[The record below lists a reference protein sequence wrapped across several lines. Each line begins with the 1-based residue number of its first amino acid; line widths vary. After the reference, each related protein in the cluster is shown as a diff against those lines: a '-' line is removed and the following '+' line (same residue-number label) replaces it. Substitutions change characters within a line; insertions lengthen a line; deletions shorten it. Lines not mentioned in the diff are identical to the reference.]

1 MHKIFISYSRHD
13 KDKVFKIKDE
23 IEGLIGKESCWIDLT
38 GIESDKQ
45 FVDVIIDAIDQ
56 ADIFLFMYSKYS
68 DCSEWTRKEVEYA
81 KSENKKIVFV
91 KIDKVPLSKYY
102 RFQFGG
108 HDIIDIFD
116 GDQKRKLMFNL
127 LNWVKNEEV
136 SLESK
141 NSCDDNYGI
150 DQNNLGRIPW
160 KPIEVR
166 TLGGLAKK
174 LKHIWDR
181 LKNVLFAFFEWL
193 IHIKSWVILT
203 TILNILFSFFLR
215 LGIPKGSDV
224 AEKLLDATI
233 FFIICSAIPFVIV
246 LVKPSV
252 LGFKERVKSAF
263 LLLIPVVV
271 YSFSYFGLKSMEKRK
286 EASTNNNTPKQISIY
301 CMGDYPADSVQYLEA
316 CLRKYFPNVRIMQNN
331 INLPPQYFNKE
342 RNRYLA
348 SGLLDELAKHR
359 NNDAVIGVTDYI
371 IFKPNKK
378 SDTFGIMGMSYT
390 NTFKSI
396 VSTKIPLN
404 GKKQSKNNICKL
416 ALHELGHGFGL
427 KHCPNETCYMVD
439 AEGTMKIVN
448 AIGFCES
455 CKHVLNSKGWI
466 IK

>member
-13 KDKVFKIKDE
+13 KEKVFKIKDE
-23 IEGLIGKESCWIDLT
+23 IEWLIGTETCWIDLT

-45 FVDVIIDAIDQ
+45 FIDVIIDAIEQ
-56 ADIFLFMYSKYS
+56 ADIFLFMYSKFS
-68 DCSEWTRKEVEYA
+68 DGSEWTRKEVEYA

-116 GDQKRKLMFNL
+116 RDQKRKLMFNL
-127 LNWVKNEEV
+127 QNWVKKGDIL
-136 SLESK
+136 LESK
-141 NSCDDNYGI
+141 SLCDDNYEI
-150 DQNNLGRIPW
+150 VQNTSDKTHRT
-160 KPIEVR
+160 PIEVK
-166 TLGGLAKK
+166 TLGDFVKK
-174 LKHIWDR
+174 LKHICNR
-181 LKNVLFAFFEWL
+181 LKIFLLAFFEWF
-193 IHIKSWVILT
+193 IHLRSWVIMT
-203 TILNILFSFFLR
+203 TTLNILFSLLLW
-215 LGIPKGSDV
+215 LGASVVEEDDDMSDV
-224 AEKLLDATI
+224 MI
-233 FFIICSAIPFVIV
+233 FFIVCSVIPLVIV

-263 LLLIPVVV
+263 LLLIPIAV
-271 YSFSYFGLKSMEKRK
+271 YSFSYFTIKSMEKGK
-286 EASTNNNTPKQISIY
+286 ETTMNNKTPKQISIY
-301 CMGDYPADSVQYLEA
+301 CMGGYPADSVQYLEVF
-316 CLRKYFPNVRIMQNN
+316 LRKYFPNVRVMPNN
-331 INLPPQYFNKE
+331 INLPSHYFNKE

-404 GKKQSKNNICKL
+404 GKEQSKDNICKL

-455 CKHVLNSKGWI
+455 CKHVLNNKGWI

>member
-13 KDKVFKIKDE
+13 KEKVFKIKDE
-23 IEGLIGKESCWIDLT
+23 IEGLIGTETCWIDLT

-45 FVDVIIDAIDQ
+45 FIDVIIDAIDQ
-56 ADIFLFMYSKYS
+56 ADIFLFMYSKFS
-68 DCSEWTRKEVEYA
+68 DGSEWTRKEVEYA

-116 GDQKRKLMFNL
+116 SDQKRKLMFNL
-127 LNWVKNEEV
+127 QNWVKKDDIL
-136 SLESK
+136 LESK
-141 NSCDDNYGI
+141 SLCEDNYEI
-150 DQNNLGRIPW
+150 VQNKSDKTHRP
-160 KPIEVR
+160 PIEVKTFR
-166 TLGGLAKK
+166 DFVNK
-174 LKHIWDR
+174 LKHICNR
-181 LKNVLFAFFEWL
+181 LKIFLFAFFEWF
-193 IHIKSWVILT
+193 IHLRSWVIMT
-203 TILNILFSFFLR
+203 TTLNILFSLLLW
-215 LGIPKGSDV
+215 LGASVVEEDDDMSDV
-224 AEKLLDATI
+224 MI
-233 FFIICSAIPFVIV
+233 FFIVCSVIPLVIV

-271 YSFSYFGLKSMEKRK
+271 YSISYFTLKSMEKGK
-286 EASTNNNTPKQISIY
+286 ETTMTNKTPKQISIY
-301 CMGDYPADSVQYLEA
+301 CMGGYPADSVQYLEV
-316 CLRKYFPNVRIMQNN
+316 CLRKYFPNVRVMPNN
-331 INLPPQYFNKE
+331 INLPSQYFNKE

-390 NTFKSI
+390 NTFKSV

-404 GKKQSKNNICKL
+404 GKEQSKDNICKL

-439 AEGTMKIVN
+439 AEGTMKIEN

>member
-13 KDKVFKIKDE
+13 KEKVFKIKDE
-23 IEGLIGKESCWIDLT
+23 IEGLIGTETCWIDLT

-45 FVDVIIDAIDQ
+45 FIDVIIDAIDQ
-56 ADIFLFMYSKYS
+56 ADIFLFMYSKFS
-68 DCSEWTRKEVEYA
+68 DGSEWTRKEVEYA

-116 GDQKRKLMFNL
+116 SDQKRKLMFNL
-127 LNWVKNEEV
+127 QNWVKKDDIL
-136 SLESK
+136 LESK
-141 NSCDDNYGI
+141 SLCEDNYEI
-150 DQNNLGRIPW
+150 VQNKSDKTHRP
-160 KPIEVR
+160 PIEVKTFR
-166 TLGGLAKK
+166 DFVNK
-174 LKHIWDR
+174 LKHICNR
-181 LKNVLFAFFEWL
+181 LKIFLFAFFEWF
-193 IHIKSWVILT
+193 IHLRSWVIMT
-203 TILNILFSFFLR
+203 TTLNILFSLLLW
-215 LGIPKGSDV
+215 LGASVVEEDDDMSDV
-224 AEKLLDATI
+224 MI
-233 FFIICSAIPFVIV
+233 FFIVCSVIPLVMV

-271 YSFSYFGLKSMEKRK
+271 YSISYFTLKSMEKGK
-286 EASTNNNTPKQISIY
+286 ETTMTNKTPKQISIY
-301 CMGDYPADSVQYLEA
+301 CMGGYPADSVQYLEV
-316 CLRKYFPNVRIMQNN
+316 CLRKYFPNVRVMPNN
-331 INLPPQYFNKE
+331 INLPSQYFNKE

-396 VSTKIPLN
+396 VSTKTPLN
-404 GKKQSKNNICKL
+404 GKEQSKDNICKL

-439 AEGTMKIVN
+439 AEGTMKIEN

>member
-13 KDKVFKIKDE
+13 KEKVFKIKDE
-23 IEGLIGKESCWIDLT
+23 IEGLIGTETCWIDLT

-45 FVDVIIDAIDQ
+45 FIDVIIDAIDQ
-56 ADIFLFMYSKYS
+56 ADIFLFMYSKFS
-68 DCSEWTRKEVEYA
+68 DGSEWTRKEVEYA

-116 GDQKRKLMFNL
+116 RDQKRKLMFNL
-127 LNWVKNEEV
+127 QNWVKKGDIL
-136 SLESK
+136 LESK
-141 NSCDDNYGI
+141 SLCDDNYEI
-150 DQNNLGRIPW
+150 VQNTSDKTHRT
-160 KPIEVR
+160 PIEVK
-166 TLGGLAKK
+166 TLGDFVKK
-174 LKHIWDR
+174 LKHICNR
-181 LKNVLFAFFEWL
+181 LKIFLFAFFEWF
-193 IHIKSWVILT
+193 IHLRSWVIMT
-203 TILNILFSFFLR
+203 TTLNILFSLLLW
-215 LGIPKGSDV
+215 LGASVVEEDDDMSDV
-224 AEKLLDATI
+224 MI
-233 FFIICSAIPFVIV
+233 FFIVCSVIPLVIV

-263 LLLIPVVV
+263 LLLIPVAV
-271 YSFSYFGLKSMEKRK
+271 YSFSYFTIKSMEKGK
-286 EASTNNNTPKQISIY
+286 ETTTNNKTPKQISIY
-301 CMGDYPADSVQYLEA
+301 CMGGYPADSVQYLEV
-316 CLRKYFPNVRIMQNN
+316 CLRKYFPNVRVMPNN
-331 INLPPQYFNKE
+331 INLPSQYFNKE

-404 GKKQSKNNICKL
+404 GKEQSKDNICKL

>member
-13 KDKVFKIKDE
+13 KEKVFKIKDE
-23 IEGLIGKESCWIDLT
+23 IEGLIGTETCWIDLT

-45 FVDVIIDAIDQ
+45 FIDVIIDAIDQ
-56 ADIFLFMYSKYS
+56 ADIFLFMYSKFS
-68 DCSEWTRKEVEYA
+68 DGSEWTRKEVEYA

-108 HDIIDIFD
+108 HDIIDILD
-116 GDQKRKLMFNL
+116 RDQKRKLMFNL
-127 LNWVKNEEV
+127 QNWVKKDDIL
-136 SLESK
+136 LESK
-141 NSCDDNYGI
+141 SLCDDNYEI
-150 DQNNLGRIPW
+150 VQNTSDKTHRT
-160 KPIEVR
+160 PIEVK
-166 TLGGLAKK
+166 TLGDFVKK
-174 LKHIWDR
+174 LKHICNR
-181 LKNVLFAFFEWL
+181 LKIFLFAFFEWF
-193 IHIKSWVILT
+193 IHLRSWVIMT
-203 TILNILFSFFLR
+203 TTLNILFSLLLW
-215 LGIPKGSDV
+215 LGASVVEEDDDMSDV
-224 AEKLLDATI
+224 MI
-233 FFIICSAIPFVIV
+233 FFIVCSVIPLVIV

-263 LLLIPVVV
+263 LLLIPIAV
-271 YSFSYFGLKSMEKRK
+271 YSFSYFTIKSMEKGK
-286 EASTNNNTPKQISIY
+286 ETTTNNKTPKQISIY
-301 CMGDYPADSVQYLEA
+301 CMGGYPADSVQYLEV
-316 CLRKYFPNVRIMQNN
+316 CLRKYFPNVRVMPNN
-331 INLPPQYFNKE
+331 INLPSQYFNKE

-404 GKKQSKNNICKL
+404 GNEQSKDNICKL

>member
-13 KDKVFKIKDE
+13 KEKVFKIKDE
-23 IEGLIGKESCWIDLT
+23 IEGLIGTETCWIDLT

-45 FVDVIIDAIDQ
+45 FIDVIIDAIDQ
-56 ADIFLFMYSKYS
+56 ADIFLFMYSKFS
-68 DCSEWTRKEVEYA
+68 DGSEWTRKEVEYA

-108 HDIIDIFD
+108 HDIIDILD
-116 GDQKRKLMFNL
+116 RDQKRKLMFNL
-127 LNWVKNEEV
+127 QNWVKKGDIL
-136 SLESK
+136 LESK
-141 NSCDDNYGI
+141 SLCDDNYEI
-150 DQNNLGRIPW
+150 VQNKSNKKHRP
-160 KPIEVR
+160 PIEVK
-166 TLGGLAKK
+166 TLGDFVNK
-174 LKHIWDR
+174 LKHICNR
-181 LKNVLFAFFEWL
+181 LKIFLFAFFEWF
-193 IHIKSWVILT
+193 IHLRSWVIMT
-203 TILNILFSFFLR
+203 TTLNILFSLLLW
-215 LGIPKGSDV
+215 LGASVVEEDDDMSDV
-224 AEKLLDATI
+224 MI
-233 FFIICSAIPFVIV
+233 FFIVCSVIPLVIV

-263 LLLIPVVV
+263 LLLIPVAV
-271 YSFSYFGLKSMEKRK
+271 YSFSYFTLKSIEKGK
-286 EASTNNNTPKQISIY
+286 ETTMTNKTPKQISIY
-301 CMGDYPADSVQYLEA
+301 CMGGYPADSVQYLEVF
-316 CLRKYFPNVRIMQNN
+316 LRKYFPNVRVMPNN
-331 INLPPQYFNKE
+331 INIPSQYFNKE

-404 GKKQSKNNICKL
+404 GKEQSKDNICKL

-439 AEGTMKIVN
+439 AEGTMKIEN

>member
-13 KDKVFKIKDE
+13 KEKVFKKKDE
-23 IEGLIGKESCWIDLT
+23 IEGLIGTETCWIDLT

-45 FVDVIIDAIDQ
+45 FIDVIIDAIDQ
-56 ADIFLFMYSKYS
+56 ADIFLFMYSKFS
-68 DCSEWTRKEVEYA
+68 DGSEWTRKEVEYA

-116 GDQKRKLMFNL
+116 RDQKRKLMFNL
-127 LNWVKNEEV
+127 QNWVKKGDIL
-136 SLESK
+136 LESK
-141 NSCDDNYGI
+141 SLCDDNYEI
-150 DQNNLGRIPW
+150 VQNTSDKTHRT
-160 KPIEVR
+160 PIEVK
-166 TLGGLAKK
+166 TLGDFVKK
-174 LKHIWDR
+174 LKHICNR
-181 LKNVLFAFFEWL
+181 LKIFLFAFFEWF
-193 IHIKSWVILT
+193 IHLRSWVIMT
-203 TILNILFSFFLR
+203 TTLNILFSLLLW
-215 LGIPKGSDV
+215 LGASVVEEDDDMSDV
-224 AEKLLDATI
+224 MI
-233 FFIICSAIPFVIV
+233 FFIVCSVIPLVIV

-263 LLLIPVVV
+263 LLLIPIAV
-271 YSFSYFGLKSMEKRK
+271 YSFSYFTIKSMEKGK
-286 EASTNNNTPKQISIY
+286 ETTMKNKTPKQISIY
-301 CMGDYPADSVQYLEA
+301 CMGDYPADSVQYLEVF
-316 CLRKYFPNVRIMQNN
+316 LRKYFPNVRVMPNN
-331 INLPPQYFNKE
+331 INLPSQYFNKE

-396 VSTKIPLN
+396 VSTKTPLN
-404 GKKQSKNNICKL
+404 GKEQSKDNICKL

-439 AEGTMKIVN
+439 AEGTMKIEN

>member
-13 KDKVFKIKDE
+13 KEKVFKIKDE
-23 IEGLIGKESCWIDLT
+23 IEGLIGTETCWIDLT

-45 FVDVIIDAIDQ
+45 FIDVIIDAIDQ
-56 ADIFLFMYSKYS
+56 ADIFLFMYSKFS
-68 DCSEWTRKEVEYA
+68 DGSEWTRKEVEYA

-108 HDIIDIFD
+108 HDIIDILD
-116 GDQKRKLMFNL
+116 RDQKRKLMFNL
-127 LNWVKNEEV
+127 QNWVKKDDIL
-136 SLESK
+136 LESK
-141 NSCDDNYGI
+141 SLCDDNYEI
-150 DQNNLGRIPW
+150 AQNKSDKTHRIS
-160 KPIEVR
+160 IEVK
-166 TLGGLAKK
+166 TLGDFVNK
-174 LKHIWDR
+174 LKHICNR
-181 LKNVLFAFFEWL
+181 LKIFLFAFFEWF
-193 IHIKSWVILT
+193 IHLRSWVIMT
-203 TILNILFSFFLR
+203 TTLNILFSLLLW
-215 LGIPKGSDV
+215 LGASVVEEDDDMSDV
-224 AEKLLDATI
+224 MI
-233 FFIICSAIPFVIV
+233 FFIVCSVIPLVIV

-271 YSFSYFGLKSMEKRK
+271 YSISYFTIKSMEKGK
-286 EASTNNNTPKQISIY
+286 ETTTNNKIPKQISIY
-301 CMGDYPADSVQYLEA
+301 CMGGYPADSVQYLEV
-316 CLRKYFPNVRIMQNN
+316 CLRKYFPNVRVMPNN
-331 INLPPQYFNKE
+331 INLPSQYFNKE

-396 VSTKIPLN
+396 VSTKTPLN
-404 GKKQSKNNICKL
+404 GKEQSKDNICKL

-439 AEGTMKIVN
+439 AEGTMKIEN

>member
-13 KDKVFKIKDE
+13 KEKVFKIKDE
-23 IEGLIGKESCWIDLT
+23 IEGLIGTETCWIDLT

-45 FVDVIIDAIDQ
+45 FIDVIIDAIDQ
-56 ADIFLFMYSKYS
+56 ADIFLFMYSKFS
-68 DCSEWTRKEVEYA
+68 DGSEWTRKEVEYA

-116 GDQKRKLMFNL
+116 SDQKRKLMFNL
-127 LNWVKNEEV
+127 QNWVKKDDIL
-136 SLESK
+136 LESK
-141 NSCDDNYGI
+141 SLCEDNYEI
-150 DQNNLGRIPW
+150 VQNKSDKTHRP
-160 KPIEVR
+160 PIEVK
-166 TLGGLAKK
+166 TLGDFVNK
-174 LKHIWDR
+174 LKHICNR
-181 LKNVLFAFFEWL
+181 LKIFLFAFFEWF
-193 IHIKSWVILT
+193 IHLRSWVIMT
-203 TILNILFSFFLR
+203 TTLNILFSLLLW
-215 LGIPKGSDV
+215 LGASVVEEDDDMSDV
-224 AEKLLDATI
+224 MI
-233 FFIICSAIPFVIV
+233 FFIVCSVIPLVIV

-271 YSFSYFGLKSMEKRK
+271 YSISYFTIKSMEKGK
-286 EASTNNNTPKQISIY
+286 ETTTNNKTPKQISIY
-301 CMGDYPADSVQYLEA
+301 CMGGYPADSVQYLEV
-316 CLRKYFPNVRIMQNN
+316 CLRKYFPNVRVMPNN
-331 INLPPQYFNKE
+331 INLPSQYFNKE

-390 NTFKSI
+390 NTFKSV

-404 GKKQSKNNICKL
+404 GKEQSKDNICKL

-439 AEGTMKIVN
+439 AEGTMKIEN

>member
-13 KDKVFKIKDE
+13 KEKVFKIKDE
-23 IEGLIGKESCWIDLT
+23 IEGLIGTETCWIDLT

-45 FVDVIIDAIDQ
+45 FIDVIIDAIDQ
-56 ADIFLFMYSKYS
+56 ADIFLFMYSKFS
-68 DCSEWTRKEVEYA
+68 DGSEWTRKEVEYA

-116 GDQKRKLMFNL
+116 SDQKRKLMFNL
-127 LNWVKNEEV
+127 QNWVKKDDIL
-136 SLESK
+136 LESK
-141 NSCDDNYGI
+141 SLCDDNYEI
-150 DQNNLGRIPW
+150 VQNKSDKTHRIS
-160 KPIEVR
+160 IEVK
-166 TLGGLAKK
+166 TLRDFVKK
-174 LKHIWDR
+174 LKHICNR
-181 LKNVLFAFFEWL
+181 LKIFLFAFFEWF
-193 IHIKSWVILT
+193 IHLRSWVIMT
-203 TILNILFSFFLR
+203 TTLNILFSLLLW
-215 LGIPKGSDV
+215 LGASVVEEDDDMSDV
-224 AEKLLDATI
+224 MI
-233 FFIICSAIPFVIV
+233 FFIVCSVIPLVIV

-263 LLLIPVVV
+263 LLLIPVAV
-271 YSFSYFGLKSMEKRK
+271 YSFSYFTLKSMEKGK
-286 EASTNNNTPKQISIY
+286 ETTMTNKTPKQISIY
-301 CMGDYPADSVQYLEA
+301 CMGGYPADSVQYLEV
-316 CLRKYFPNVRIMQNN
+316 CLRKYFPNVRVMPNN
-331 INLPPQYFNKE
+331 INLPSQYFNKE
-342 RNRYLA
+342 RNRCLA

-404 GKKQSKNNICKL
+404 GKEQSKDNICKL

-439 AEGTMKIVN
+439 AEGTMKIEN

>member
-13 KDKVFKIKDE
+13 KEKVFKIKDE
-23 IEGLIGKESCWIDLT
+23 IEGLIGTETCWIDLT

-45 FVDVIIDAIDQ
+45 FIDVIIDAIDQ
-56 ADIFLFMYSKYS
+56 ADIFLFMYSKFS
-68 DCSEWTRKEVEYA
+68 DGSEWTRKEVEYA

-116 GDQKRKLMFNL
+116 RDQKRKLMFNL
-127 LNWVKNEEV
+127 QNWVKKGDIL
-136 SLESK
+136 LESK
-141 NSCDDNYGI
+141 SLCDDNYEI
-150 DQNNLGRIPW
+150 VQNKSDKTHWN
-160 KPIEVR
+160 PIKVK
-166 TLGGLAKK
+166 TLGDFVKK
-174 LKHIWDR
+174 LKHIRNR
-181 LKNVLFAFFEWL
+181 LKIFLFAFFEWF
-193 IHIKSWVILT
+193 IHLRSWVIMT
-203 TILNILFSFFLR
+203 TTLNILFSLLLW
-215 LGIPKGSDV
+215 LGASVVEEDDGMSDV
-224 AEKLLDATI
+224 MI
-233 FFIICSAIPFVIV
+233 FFIVCSVIPLVIV

-263 LLLIPVVV
+263 LLLIPVAV
-271 YSFSYFGLKSMEKRK
+271 YSFSYFTIKSMEKGK
-286 EASTNNNTPKQISIY
+286 ETKMNNKTPKQISIY
-301 CMGDYPADSVQYLEA
+301 CMGGYPADSVQYLEVF
-316 CLRKYFPNVRIMQNN
+316 LRKYFPNVRVMPNN
-331 INLPPQYFNKE
+331 INLPSHYFNKE

-371 IFKPNKK
+371 IFKPDKK

-404 GKKQSKNNICKL
+404 GKEQSKDNICKL

-455 CKHVLNSKGWI
+455 CKHVLNNKGWI

>member
-13 KDKVFKIKDE
+13 KEKVFKIKDE
-23 IEGLIGKESCWIDLT
+23 IEGLIGTETCWIDLT

-45 FVDVIIDAIDQ
+45 FIDVIIDAIDQ
-56 ADIFLFMYSKYS
+56 ADIFLFMYSKFS
-68 DCSEWTRKEVEYA
+68 DGSEWTRKEVEYA

-116 GDQKRKLMFNL
+116 SDQKRKLMFNL
-127 LNWVKNEEV
+127 QNWVKKDDIL
-136 SLESK
+136 LESK
-141 NSCDDNYGI
+141 SLCEDNYEI
-150 DQNNLGRIPW
+150 VQNKSDKTYRP
-160 KPIEVR
+160 PIEVKTFR
-166 TLGGLAKK
+166 DFVNK
-174 LKHIWDR
+174 LKHICNR
-181 LKNVLFAFFEWL
+181 LKIFLFAFFEWF
-193 IHIKSWVILT
+193 IHLRSWVIMT
-203 TILNILFSFFLR
+203 TTLNILFSLLLW
-215 LGIPKGSDV
+215 LGASVVEEDDDMSDV
-224 AEKLLDATI
+224 MI
-233 FFIICSAIPFVIV
+233 FFIVCSVIPLVIV

-271 YSFSYFGLKSMEKRK
+271 YSISYFTLKSMEKGK
-286 EASTNNNTPKQISIY
+286 ETTMTNKTPKQISIY
-301 CMGDYPADSVQYLEA
+301 CMGGYPADSVQYLEV
-316 CLRKYFPNVRIMQNN
+316 CLRKYFPNVRVMPNN
-331 INLPPQYFNKE
+331 INLPSQYFNKE

-396 VSTKIPLN
+396 VSTKTPLN
-404 GKKQSKNNICKL
+404 GKEQSKDNICKL

-439 AEGTMKIVN
+439 AEGTMKIEN

>member
-13 KDKVFKIKDE
+13 KEKVFKIKDE
-23 IEGLIGKESCWIDLT
+23 IEGLIGTETCWIDLT

-45 FVDVIIDAIDQ
+45 FIDVIIDAIDQ
-56 ADIFLFMYSKYS
+56 ADIFLFMYSKFS
-68 DCSEWTRKEVEYA
+68 DGSEWTRKEVEYA

-116 GDQKRKLMFNL
+116 RDQKRKLMFNL
-127 LNWVKNEEV
+127 QNWVKKGDIL
-136 SLESK
+136 LESK
-141 NSCDDNYGI
+141 SLCDDNYEI
-150 DQNNLGRIPW
+150 VQNTSDKTHRT
-160 KPIEVR
+160 PIEVK
-166 TLGGLAKK
+166 TLGDFVKK
-174 LKHIWDR
+174 LKHICNR
-181 LKNVLFAFFEWL
+181 LKIFLFAFFEWF
-193 IHIKSWVILT
+193 IHLRSWVIMT
-203 TILNILFSFFLR
+203 TTLNILFSLLLW
-215 LGIPKGSDV
+215 LGASVVEEDDDMSDV
-224 AEKLLDATI
+224 MI
-233 FFIICSAIPFVIV
+233 FFIVCSVIPLVIV

-263 LLLIPVVV
+263 LLLIPIAV
-271 YSFSYFGLKSMEKRK
+271 YSFSYFIIKSMEKGK
-286 EASTNNNTPKQISIY
+286 ETTMNNKTPKQISIY
-301 CMGDYPADSVQYLEA
+301 CMGGYPADSVQYLEVF
-316 CLRKYFPNVRIMQNN
+316 LRKYFPNVRVMPNN
-331 INLPPQYFNKE
+331 INLPSHYFNKE

-404 GKKQSKNNICKL
+404 GKEQSKDNICKL

-439 AEGTMKIVN
+439 AEGTMKIEN

>member
-13 KDKVFKIKDE
+13 KEKVFKIKDE
-23 IEGLIGKESCWIDLT
+23 IEGLIGTETCWIDLT

-45 FVDVIIDAIDQ
+45 FIDVIIDAIDQ
-56 ADIFLFMYSKYS
+56 ADIFLFMYSKFS
-68 DCSEWTRKEVEYA
+68 DGSEWTRKEVEYA

-116 GDQKRKLMFNL
+116 RDQKRKLMFNL
-127 LNWVKNEEV
+127 QNWVKKGDIL
-136 SLESK
+136 LESK
-141 NSCDDNYGI
+141 SLCDDNYEI
-150 DQNNLGRIPW
+150 VQNKSDKTHW
-160 KPIEVR
+160 TPIEVK
-166 TLGGLAKK
+166 TLGDFVKK
-174 LKHIWDR
+174 LKHICNR
-181 LKNVLFAFFEWL
+181 LKIFLFEFFEWF
-193 IHIKSWVILT
+193 IHLRSWVIMT
-203 TILNILFSFFLR
+203 TTLNILFSLLLW
-215 LGIPKGSDV
+215 LGASVVEEDDDMSDV
-224 AEKLLDATI
+224 MI
-233 FFIICSAIPFVIV
+233 FFIVCSVIPLVIV

-263 LLLIPVVV
+263 LLLIPIAV
-271 YSFSYFGLKSMEKRK
+271 YSFSYFTIKSMEKGK
-286 EASTNNNTPKQISIY
+286 ETTMKNKTPKQISIY
-301 CMGDYPADSVQYLEA
+301 CMGDYPADSVQYLEVF
-316 CLRKYFPNVRIMQNN
+316 LRKYFPNVRVMPNN
-331 INLPPQYFNKE
+331 INLPSQYFNKE

-404 GKKQSKNNICKL
+404 GKEQSKDNICKL

-455 CKHVLNSKGWI
+455 CKHVLNNKGWI

>member
-13 KDKVFKIKDE
+13 KEKVFKIKDE
-23 IEGLIGKESCWIDLT
+23 IEGLIGTETCWIDLT

-45 FVDVIIDAIDQ
+45 FIDVIIDAIDQ
-56 ADIFLFMYSKYS
+56 ADIFLFMYSKFS
-68 DCSEWTRKEVEYA
+68 DGSEWTRKEVEYA

-116 GDQKRKLMFNL
+116 RDQKRKLMFNL
-127 LNWVKNEEV
+127 QNWVKKGDIL
-136 SLESK
+136 LESK
-141 NSCDDNYGI
+141 SLCDDNYEI
-150 DQNNLGRIPW
+150 VQNTSDKTHRT
-160 KPIEVR
+160 PIEVK
-166 TLGGLAKK
+166 TLGDFVKK
-174 LKHIWDR
+174 LKHICNR
-181 LKNVLFAFFEWL
+181 LKIFLFAFFEWF
-193 IHIKSWVILT
+193 IHLRSWVIMT
-203 TILNILFSFFLR
+203 TTLNILFSLLLW
-215 LGIPKGSDV
+215 LGASVVEEDDDMSDV
-224 AEKLLDATI
+224 MI
-233 FFIICSAIPFVIV
+233 FFIVCSVIPLVIV

-263 LLLIPVVV
+263 LLLIPVAV
-271 YSFSYFGLKSMEKRK
+271 YSFSYFTIKSMEKGK
-286 EASTNNNTPKQISIY
+286 ETTTNNKTPKQISIY
-301 CMGDYPADSVQYLEA
+301 CMGDYPADSVQYLEVF
-316 CLRKYFPNVRIMQNN
+316 LRKYFPNVRVMPNN
-331 INLPPQYFNKE
+331 INLPSQYFNKE

-404 GKKQSKNNICKL
+404 GKEQSKDNICKL

>member
-13 KDKVFKIKDE
+13 KEKVFKIKDE
-23 IEGLIGKESCWIDLT
+23 IEGLIGTETCWIDLT

-45 FVDVIIDAIDQ
+45 FIDVIIDAIDQ
-56 ADIFLFMYSKYS
+56 ADIFLFMYSKFS
-68 DCSEWTRKEVEYA
+68 DGSEWTRKEVEYA

-116 GDQKRKLMFNL
+116 SDQKRKLMFNL
-127 LNWVKNEEV
+127 QNWVKKDDIL
-136 SLESK
+136 LESK
-141 NSCDDNYGI
+141 SLCEDNYEI
-150 DQNNLGRIPW
+150 VQNKSDKTHRP
-160 KPIEVR
+160 PIEVK
-166 TLGGLAKK
+166 TLGDFVNK
-174 LKHIWDR
+174 LKHICNR
-181 LKNVLFAFFEWL
+181 LKIFLFAFFEWF
-193 IHIKSWVILT
+193 IHLRSWVIMT
-203 TILNILFSFFLR
+203 TTLNILFSLLLW
-215 LGIPKGSDV
+215 LGASVVEEDDDMSDV
-224 AEKLLDATI
+224 MI
-233 FFIICSAIPFVIV
+233 FFIVCSGIPLVIV

-271 YSFSYFGLKSMEKRK
+271 YSISYFTIKSMEKGK
-286 EASTNNNTPKQISIY
+286 ETTTNNKTPKQISIY
-301 CMGDYPADSVQYLEA
+301 CMGGYPADSVQYLEV
-316 CLRKYFPNVRIMQNN
+316 CLRKYFPNVRVMPNN
-331 INLPPQYFNKE
+331 INLPSQYFNKE

-404 GKKQSKNNICKL
+404 GKEQSKDNICKL

-439 AEGTMKIVN
+439 AEGTMKIEN

>member
-13 KDKVFKIKDE
+13 KEKVFKIKDE
-23 IEGLIGKESCWIDLT
+23 IEGLIGTETCWIDLT

-45 FVDVIIDAIDQ
+45 FIDVIIDAIEQ
-56 ADIFLFMYSKYS
+56 ADIFLFMYSKFS
-68 DCSEWTRKEVEYA
+68 DGSEWTRKEVEYA

-116 GDQKRKLMFNL
+116 RDQKRKLMFNL
-127 LNWVKNEEV
+127 QNWVKKGDIL
-136 SLESK
+136 LESK
-141 NSCDDNYGI
+141 SLCDDNYEI
-150 DQNNLGRIPW
+150 VQNTSDKTHRT
-160 KPIEVR
+160 PIEVK
-166 TLGGLAKK
+166 TLGDFVKK
-174 LKHIWDR
+174 LKHICNR
-181 LKNVLFAFFEWL
+181 LKIFLFAFFEWF
-193 IHIKSWVILT
+193 IHLRSWVIMT
-203 TILNILFSFFLR
+203 TTLNILFSLLLW
-215 LGIPKGSDV
+215 LGASVVEEDDDMSDV
-224 AEKLLDATI
+224 MI
-233 FFIICSAIPFVIV
+233 FFIVCSVIPLVIV

-263 LLLIPVVV
+263 LLLIPIAV
-271 YSFSYFGLKSMEKRK
+271 YSFSYFTIKSMEKGK
-286 EASTNNNTPKQISIY
+286 ETTMNNKTPKQISIY
-301 CMGDYPADSVQYLEA
+301 CMGGYPADSVQYLEVF
-316 CLRKYFPNVRIMQNN
+316 LRKYFPNVRVMPNN
-331 INLPPQYFNKE
+331 INLPSHYFNKE

-378 SDTFGIMGMSYT
+378 SDTFGIMGKSYT

-404 GKKQSKNNICKL
+404 GKEQSKDNICKL

-455 CKHVLNSKGWI
+455 CKHVLNNKGWI

>member
-13 KDKVFKIKDE
+13 KEKVFKIKDE
-23 IEGLIGKESCWIDLT
+23 IEGLIGTETCWIDLT

-45 FVDVIIDAIDQ
+45 FIDVIIDAIDQ
-56 ADIFLFMYSKYS
+56 ADIFLFMYSKFS
-68 DCSEWTRKEVEYA
+68 DGSEWTRKEVEYA

-108 HDIIDIFD
+108 HDIIDILD
-116 GDQKRKLMFNL
+116 RDQKRKLMFNL
-127 LNWVKNEEV
+127 QNWVKKGDIL
-136 SLESK
+136 LESK
-141 NSCDDNYGI
+141 SLCEDNYEI
-150 DQNNLGRIPW
+150 VQNKSDKAHRIS
-160 KPIEVR
+160 IEVK
-166 TLGGLAKK
+166 TLRDFVKK
-174 LKHIWDR
+174 LKHICNR
-181 LKNVLFAFFEWL
+181 LKIFLFAFFEWF
-193 IHIKSWVILT
+193 IHLRSWVIMT
-203 TILNILFSFFLR
+203 TTLNILFSLLLW
-215 LGIPKGSDV
+215 LGASVVEEDDDMSDV
-224 AEKLLDATI
+224 MI
-233 FFIICSAIPFVIV
+233 FFIVCSVIPLVIV

-263 LLLIPVVV
+263 LLLIPVAV
-271 YSFSYFGLKSMEKRK
+271 YSFSYFTLKSIEKGK
-286 EASTNNNTPKQISIY
+286 ETAMTNKTPKQISIY
-301 CMGDYPADSVQYLEA
+301 CMGGYPADSVQYLEVF
-316 CLRKYFPNVRIMQNN
+316 LRKYFPNVRVMPNN
-331 INLPPQYFNKE
+331 INIPSQYFNKE

-404 GKKQSKNNICKL
+404 GKEQSKDNICKL

>member
-13 KDKVFKIKDE
+13 KEKVFKIKDE
-23 IEGLIGKESCWIDLT
+23 IEGLIGTETCWIDLT

-45 FVDVIIDAIDQ
+45 FIDVIIDAIDQ
-56 ADIFLFMYSKYS
+56 ADIFLFMYSKFS
-68 DCSEWTRKEVEYA
+68 DGSEWTRKEVEYA

-116 GDQKRKLMFNL
+116 RDQKRKLMFNL
-127 LNWVKNEEV
+127 QNWVKKGDIL
-136 SLESK
+136 LESK
-141 NSCDDNYGI
+141 SLCDDNYEI
-150 DQNNLGRIPW
+150 VQNTSDKTYRT
-160 KPIEVR
+160 PIEVK
-166 TLGGLAKK
+166 TLGDFVKK
-174 LKHIWDR
+174 LKHICNR
-181 LKNVLFAFFEWL
+181 LKIFLFAFFEWF
-193 IHIKSWVILT
+193 IHLRSWVIMT
-203 TILNILFSFFLR
+203 TTLNILFSLLLW
-215 LGIPKGSDV
+215 LGASVVEEDDDMSDV
-224 AEKLLDATI
+224 MI
-233 FFIICSAIPFVIV
+233 FFIVCSVIPLVIV

-263 LLLIPVVV
+263 LLLIPIAV
-271 YSFSYFGLKSMEKRK
+271 YSFSYFTIKSMEKGK
-286 EASTNNNTPKQISIY
+286 ETTMKNKTPKQISIY
-301 CMGDYPADSVQYLEA
+301 CMGDYPADSVQYLEVF
-316 CLRKYFPNVRIMQNN
+316 LRKYFPNVRVMPNN
-331 INLPPQYFNKE
+331 INLPSQYFNKE

-378 SDTFGIMGMSYT
+378 SNTFGIMGMSYT

-404 GKKQSKNNICKL
+404 GKEQSKDNICKL

>member
-13 KDKVFKIKDE
+13 KEKVFKIKDE
-23 IEGLIGKESCWIDLT
+23 IEGLIGTETCWIDLT

-45 FVDVIIDAIDQ
+45 FIDVIIDAIDQ
-56 ADIFLFMYSKYS
+56 ADIFLFMYSKFS
-68 DCSEWTRKEVEYA
+68 DGSEWTRKEVEYA

-116 GDQKRKLMFNL
+116 RDQKRKLMFNL
-127 LNWVKNEEV
+127 QNWVKKGDIL
-136 SLESK
+136 LESK
-141 NSCDDNYGI
+141 SLCDDNYEI
-150 DQNNLGRIPW
+150 VQNTSDKTHRT
-160 KPIEVR
+160 PIEVK
-166 TLGGLAKK
+166 TLGDFVKK
-174 LKHIWDR
+174 LKHICNR
-181 LKNVLFAFFEWL
+181 LKIFLFAFFEWF
-193 IHIKSWVILT
+193 IHLRSWVIMT
-203 TILNILFSFFLR
+203 TTLNILFSLLLW
-215 LGIPKGSDV
+215 LGASVVEEDDDMSDV
-224 AEKLLDATI
+224 MI
-233 FFIICSAIPFVIV
+233 FFIVCSVIPLVIV

-263 LLLIPVVV
+263 LLLIPIAV
-271 YSFSYFGLKSMEKRK
+271 YSFSYFTIKSMEKGK
-286 EASTNNNTPKQISIY
+286 ETTMNNKTPKQISIY
-301 CMGDYPADSVQYLEA
+301 CMGGYPADSVQYLEVF
-316 CLRKYFPNVRIMQNN
+316 LRKYFPNVRVMPNN
-331 INLPPQYFNKE
+331 INLPSHYFNKE

-378 SDTFGIMGMSYT
+378 SNTFGIMGMSYT

-404 GKKQSKNNICKL
+404 GKEQSKDNICKL

-455 CKHVLNSKGWI
+455 CKHVLNGKGWI

>member
-13 KDKVFKIKDE
+13 KEKVFKIKDE
-23 IEGLIGKESCWIDLT
+23 IEGLIGTETCWIDLT

-45 FVDVIIDAIDQ
+45 FIDVIIDAIDQ
-56 ADIFLFMYSKYS
+56 ADIFLFMYSKFS
-68 DCSEWTRKEVEYA
+68 DGSEWTRKEVEYA

-116 GDQKRKLMFNL
+116 SDQKRKLMFNL
-127 LNWVKNEEV
+127 QNWVKKDDIL
-136 SLESK
+136 LESK
-141 NSCDDNYGI
+141 SLCDDNYEI
-150 DQNNLGRIPW
+150 VQNKSNKKHRP
-160 KPIEVR
+160 PIEVK
-166 TLGGLAKK
+166 TLGDFENK
-174 LKHIWDR
+174 LKHICNR
-181 LKNVLFAFFEWL
+181 LKIFLFAFFEWF
-193 IHIKSWVILT
+193 IHLRSWVIMT
-203 TILNILFSFFLR
+203 TTLNILFSLLLW
-215 LGIPKGSDV
+215 LGASVVEEDDGMSDV
-224 AEKLLDATI
+224 MI
-233 FFIICSAIPFVIV
+233 FFIVCSVIPLVIV

-271 YSFSYFGLKSMEKRK
+271 YSISYFTIKSMEKGK
-286 EASTNNNTPKQISIY
+286 ETTTSNKTPKQISIY
-301 CMGDYPADSVQYLEA
+301 CMGGYPADSVQYLEV
-316 CLRKYFPNVRIMQNN
+316 CLRKYFPNVRVMPNN
-331 INLPPQYFNKE
+331 INLPSQYFNKE

-404 GKKQSKNNICKL
+404 GKEQSKDNICKL

>member
-13 KDKVFKIKDE
+13 KEKVFKIKDE
-23 IEGLIGKESCWIDLT
+23 IEGLIGTETCWIDLT

-45 FVDVIIDAIDQ
+45 FIDVIIDAIDQ
-56 ADIFLFMYSKYS
+56 ADIFLFMYSKFS
-68 DCSEWTRKEVEYA
+68 DGSEWTRKEVEYA

-116 GDQKRKLMFNL
+116 SDQKRKLMFNL
-127 LNWVKNEEV
+127 QNWVKKDDIL
-136 SLESK
+136 LESK
-141 NSCDDNYGI
+141 SLCEDNYEI
-150 DQNNLGRIPW
+150 VQNKSDKTHRP
-160 KPIEVR
+160 PIEVKTFR
-166 TLGGLAKK
+166 DFVDK
-174 LKHIWDR
+174 LKHICNR
-181 LKNVLFAFFEWL
+181 LKIFLFAFFEWF
-193 IHIKSWVILT
+193 IHLRSWVIMT
-203 TILNILFSFFLR
+203 TTLNILFSLLLW
-215 LGIPKGSDV
+215 LGASVVEEDDDMSDV
-224 AEKLLDATI
+224 MI
-233 FFIICSAIPFVIV
+233 FFIVCSVIPLVIV

-271 YSFSYFGLKSMEKRK
+271 YSISYFTLKSMEKGK
-286 EASTNNNTPKQISIY
+286 ETTMTNKTPKQISIY
-301 CMGDYPADSVQYLEA
+301 CMGGYPADSVQYLEV
-316 CLRKYFPNVRIMQNN
+316 CLRKYFPNVRVMPNN
-331 INLPPQYFNKE
+331 INLPSQYFNKE

-404 GKKQSKNNICKL
+404 GKEQSKDNICKL

-439 AEGTMKIVN
+439 AEGTMKIEN

>member
-13 KDKVFKIKDE
+13 KEKVFKIKDE
-23 IEGLIGKESCWIDLT
+23 IEGLIGTETCWIDLT

-45 FVDVIIDAIDQ
+45 FIDVIIDAIDQ
-56 ADIFLFMYSKYS
+56 ADIFLFMYSKFS
-68 DCSEWTRKEVEYA
+68 DGSEWTRKEVEYA

-116 GDQKRKLMFNL
+116 RDQKRKLMFNL
-127 LNWVKNEEV
+127 QNWVKKGDIL
-136 SLESK
+136 LESK
-141 NSCDDNYGI
+141 SLCDDNYEI
-150 DQNNLGRIPW
+150 VQNTSDKTHRT
-160 KPIEVR
+160 PIEVK
-166 TLGGLAKK
+166 TLGDFVKK
-174 LKHIWDR
+174 LKHICNR
-181 LKNVLFAFFEWL
+181 LKIFLFAFFEWF
-193 IHIKSWVILT
+193 IHLRSWVIMT
-203 TILNILFSFFLR
+203 TTLNILFSLLLW
-215 LGIPKGSDV
+215 LGASVVEEDDDMSDV
-224 AEKLLDATI
+224 MI
-233 FFIICSAIPFVIV
+233 FFIVCSVIPLVIV

-263 LLLIPVVV
+263 LLLIPIAV
-271 YSFSYFGLKSMEKRK
+271 YSFSYFTIKSMEKGK
-286 EASTNNNTPKQISIY
+286 ETTMNNKTPKQISIY
-301 CMGDYPADSVQYLEA
+301 CMGGYPADSVQYLEVF
-316 CLRKYFPNVRIMQNN
+316 LRKYFPNVRVMPNN
-331 INLPPQYFNKE
+331 INLPSQYFNKE

-404 GKKQSKNNICKL
+404 GKEQSKDNICKL

-448 AIGFCES
+448 AKGFCES

>member
-13 KDKVFKIKDE
+13 KEKVFKIKDE
-23 IEGLIGKESCWIDLT
+23 IEGLIGTETCWIDLT

-45 FVDVIIDAIDQ
+45 FIDVIIDAIDQ
-56 ADIFLFMYSKYS
+56 ADIFLFMYSKFS
-68 DCSEWTRKEVEYA
+68 DGSEWTRKEVEYA

-108 HDIIDIFD
+108 HDIIDILD
-116 GDQKRKLMFNL
+116 RDQKRKLMFNL
-127 LNWVKNEEV
+127 QNWVKKDDIL
-136 SLESK
+136 LESK
-141 NSCDDNYGI
+141 SLCDDNYEI
-150 DQNNLGRIPW
+150 AQNKSDKTHRIS
-160 KPIEVR
+160 IEVK
-166 TLGGLAKK
+166 TLGDFVNK
-174 LKHIWDR
+174 LKHICNR
-181 LKNVLFAFFEWL
+181 LKIFLFAFFEWF
-193 IHIKSWVILT
+193 IHLRSWVIMT
-203 TILNILFSFFLR
+203 TTLNILFSLLLW
-215 LGIPKGSDV
+215 LGASVVEEDDDMSDV
-224 AEKLLDATI
+224 MI
-233 FFIICSAIPFVIV
+233 FFIVCSVIPLVIV

-271 YSFSYFGLKSMEKRK
+271 YSFSYFTIKSMEKGK
-286 EASTNNNTPKQISIY
+286 ETTMNNKTPKQISIY
-301 CMGDYPADSVQYLEA
+301 CMGGYPADSVQYLEVF
-316 CLRKYFPNVRIMQNN
+316 LRKYFPNVRVMPNN
-331 INLPPQYFNKE
+331 INLPSHYFNKE

-404 GKKQSKNNICKL
+404 GKEQSKDNICKL

-455 CKHVLNSKGWI
+455 CKHVLNNKGWI

>member
-13 KDKVFKIKDE
+13 KEKVFKIKDE
-23 IEGLIGKESCWIDLT
+23 IEGLIGTETCWIDLT

-45 FVDVIIDAIDQ
+45 FIDVIIDAIDQ
-56 ADIFLFMYSKYS
+56 ADIFLFMYSKFS
-68 DCSEWTRKEVEYA
+68 DGSEWTRKEVEYA

-116 GDQKRKLMFNL
+116 RDQKRKLMFNL
-127 LNWVKNEEV
+127 QNWVKKGDIL
-136 SLESK
+136 LESK
-141 NSCDDNYGI
+141 SLCDDNYEI
-150 DQNNLGRIPW
+150 VQNTSDKTHRT
-160 KPIEVR
+160 PIEVK
-166 TLGGLAKK
+166 TLGDFVKK
-174 LKHIWDR
+174 LKHICNR
-181 LKNVLFAFFEWL
+181 LKIFLFAFFEWF
-193 IHIKSWVILT
+193 IHLRSWVIMT
-203 TILNILFSFFLR
+203 TTLNILFSLLLW
-215 LGIPKGSDV
+215 LGASVVEEDDDMSDV
-224 AEKLLDATI
+224 MI
-233 FFIICSAIPFVIV
+233 FFIVCSVIPLVIV

-263 LLLIPVVV
+263 LLLIPIAV
-271 YSFSYFGLKSMEKRK
+271 YSFSYFTIKSMEKGK
-286 EASTNNNTPKQISIY
+286 ETTMNNKTPKQISIY
-301 CMGDYPADSVQYLEA
+301 CMGGYPADSVQYLEVF
-316 CLRKYFPNVRIMQNN
+316 LRKYFPNVRVMPNN
-331 INLPPQYFNKE
+331 INLPSQYFNKE

-371 IFKPNKK
+371 IFKPNNK
-378 SDTFGIMGMSYT
+378 SNTFGIMGMSYT

-404 GKKQSKNNICKL
+404 GKEQSKDNICKL

>member
-13 KDKVFKIKDE
+13 KEKVFKIKDE
-23 IEGLIGKESCWIDLT
+23 IEGLIGTETCWIDLT

-45 FVDVIIDAIDQ
+45 FIDVIIDAIDQ
-56 ADIFLFMYSKYS
+56 ADIFLFMYSKFS
-68 DCSEWTRKEVEYA
+68 DGSEWTRKEVEYA

-116 GDQKRKLMFNL
+116 RDQKRKLMFNL
-127 LNWVKNEEV
+127 QNWVKKGDIL
-136 SLESK
+136 LESK
-141 NSCDDNYGI
+141 SLCDDNYEI
-150 DQNNLGRIPW
+150 VQNKSDKTHW
-160 KPIEVR
+160 TSIEVK
-166 TLGGLAKK
+166 TLGDFVKK
-174 LKHIWDR
+174 LKHICNR
-181 LKNVLFAFFEWL
+181 LKIFLFAFFEWF
-193 IHIKSWVILT
+193 IHLRSWVIMT
-203 TILNILFSFFLR
+203 TTLNILFSLLLW
-215 LGIPKGSDV
+215 LGASVVEEDDDMSDV
-224 AEKLLDATI
+224 MI
-233 FFIICSAIPFVIV
+233 FFIVCSVIPLVIV

-263 LLLIPVVV
+263 LLLIPIAV
-271 YSFSYFGLKSMEKRK
+271 YSFSYFTIKSMEKGK
-286 EASTNNNTPKQISIY
+286 ETTMNNKTPKQISIY
-301 CMGDYPADSVQYLEA
+301 CMGGYPADSVQYLEVF
-316 CLRKYFPNVRIMQNN
+316 LRKYFPNVRVMPNN
-331 INLPPQYFNKE
+331 INLPSQYFNKE

-378 SDTFGIMGMSYT
+378 SNTFGIMGMSYT

-404 GKKQSKNNICKL
+404 GKEQSKDNICKL

>member
-1 MHKIFISYSRHD
+1 
-13 KDKVFKIKDE
+13 
-23 IEGLIGKESCWIDLT
+23 
-38 GIESDKQ
+38 
-45 FVDVIIDAIDQ
+45 
-56 ADIFLFMYSKYS
+56 MYSKFS
-68 DCSEWTRKEVEYA
+68 DGSEWTRKEVEYA

-116 GDQKRKLMFNL
+116 RDQKRKLMFNL
-127 LNWVKNEEV
+127 QNWVKKDDIL
-136 SLESK
+136 LESK
-141 NSCDDNYGI
+141 SLCDDNYEI
-150 DQNNLGRIPW
+150 VQNKSDKTHRTL
-160 KPIEVR
+160 IEVK
-166 TLGGLAKK
+166 TLRDFVKK
-174 LKHIWDR
+174 LKHICNR
-181 LKNVLFAFFEWL
+181 LKIFLFAFFEWF
-193 IHIKSWVILT
+193 IHLRSWVIMT
-203 TILNILFSFFLR
+203 TTLNILFSL
-215 LGIPKGSDV
+215 LLWLCVSGVEEDEDMSDV
-224 AEKLLDATI
+224 MI
-233 FFIICSAIPFVIV
+233 FFIVCSVIPFVIV

-263 LLLIPVVV
+263 LLLIPVAV
-271 YSFSYFGLKSMEKRK
+271 YSFSYFTIKSMEKGK
-286 EASTNNNTPKQISIY
+286 ETTMNNKTPKQISIY
-301 CMGDYPADSVQYLEA
+301 CMGGYPADSVQYLEV
-316 CLRKYFPNVRIMQNN
+316 CLRKYFPNVRVMPNN
-331 INLPPQYFNKE
+331 INLPSQYFNKE

-404 GKKQSKNNICKL
+404 GKEQSKDNICKL

-466 IK
+466 LK

>member
-13 KDKVFKIKDE
+13 KEKVFKIKDE
-23 IEGLIGKESCWIDLT
+23 IEGLIGTETCWIDLT

-45 FVDVIIDAIDQ
+45 FIDVIIDAIDQ
-56 ADIFLFMYSKYS
+56 ADIFLFMYSKFS
-68 DCSEWTRKEVEYA
+68 DGSEWTRKEVEYA

-116 GDQKRKLMFNL
+116 RDQKRKLMFNL
-127 LNWVKNEEV
+127 QNWVKKDDIL
-136 SLESK
+136 LESK
-141 NSCDDNYGI
+141 SLCDDNYEI
-150 DQNNLGRIPW
+150 AQNKSDKTHRIS
-160 KPIEVR
+160 IEVN
-166 TLGGLAKK
+166 TLGDFVNK
-174 LKHIWDR
+174 LKHICNR
-181 LKNVLFAFFEWL
+181 LKIFLFAFFEWF
-193 IHIKSWVILT
+193 IHLRSWVIMT
-203 TILNILFSFFLR
+203 TTLNILFSLLLW
-215 LGIPKGSDV
+215 LGASVVEEDDDMSDV
-224 AEKLLDATI
+224 MI
-233 FFIICSAIPFVIV
+233 FLIVCSVIPLVIV

-263 LLLIPVVV
+263 LLLIPVAV
-271 YSFSYFGLKSMEKRK
+271 YSFSYFTIKSMEKGK
-286 EASTNNNTPKQISIY
+286 ETTTNNKIPKQISIY
-301 CMGDYPADSVQYLEA
+301 CMGGYPADSVQYLEV
-316 CLRKYFPNVRIMQNN
+316 CLRKYFPNVRVMPNN
-331 INLPPQYFNKE
+331 INLPSQYFNKE

-396 VSTKIPLN
+396 VSTKTPLN
-404 GKKQSKNNICKL
+404 GKEQSKDNICKL

-427 KHCPNETCYMVD
+427 KHCPNETCYMID
-439 AEGTMKIVN
+439 AEGTMKIEN

>member
-13 KDKVFKIKDE
+13 KEKVFKIKDE
-23 IEGLIGKESCWIDLT
+23 IEGLIGTETCWIDLT

-45 FVDVIIDAIDQ
+45 FIDVIIDAIDQ
-56 ADIFLFMYSKYS
+56 ADIFLFMYSKFS
-68 DCSEWTRKEVEYA
+68 DGSEWTRKEVEYA

-116 GDQKRKLMFNL
+116 SDQKRKLMFNL
-127 LNWVKNEEV
+127 QNWVKKDDIL
-136 SLESK
+136 LESK
-141 NSCDDNYGI
+141 SLCDDNYEI
-150 DQNNLGRIPW
+150 VQNKSNKKHRP
-160 KPIEVR
+160 PIEVK
-166 TLGGLAKK
+166 TLGDFVNK
-174 LKHIWDR
+174 LKHICNR
-181 LKNVLFAFFEWL
+181 LKIFLFAFFEWF
-193 IHIKSWVILT
+193 IHLRSWVIMT
-203 TILNILFSFFLR
+203 TTLNILFSLLLW
-215 LGIPKGSDV
+215 LGASVVEEDDDMSDV
-224 AEKLLDATI
+224 MI
-233 FFIICSAIPFVIV
+233 FFIVCSVIPLVIV

-271 YSFSYFGLKSMEKRK
+271 YSMSYFTIKSMEKGK
-286 EASTNNNTPKQISIY
+286 ETTTNNKIPKQISIY
-301 CMGDYPADSVQYLEA
+301 CMGGYPADSVQYLEV
-316 CLRKYFPNVRIMQNN
+316 CLRKYFPNVRVMPNN
-331 INLPPQYFNKE
+331 INLPSQYFNKE

-348 SGLLDELAKHR
+348 SGLLDELVKYR
-359 NNDAVIGVTDYI
+359 NNDAVIGVTDCV

-404 GKKQSKNNICKL
+404 GKEQSKDNICKL

-439 AEGTMKIVN
+439 AEGTMKIEN
-448 AIGFCES
+448 AIGFCDS

>member
-13 KDKVFKIKDE
+13 KEKVFKIKDE
-23 IEGLIGKESCWIDLT
+23 IEGLIGTETCWIDLT

-45 FVDVIIDAIDQ
+45 FIDVIIDAIDQ
-56 ADIFLFMYSKYS
+56 ADIFLFMYSKFS
-68 DCSEWTRKEVEYA
+68 DGSEWTRKEVEYA

-108 HDIIDIFD
+108 HDIIDILD
-116 GDQKRKLMFNL
+116 RDQKRKLMFNL
-127 LNWVKNEEV
+127 QNWVKKDDIL
-136 SLESK
+136 LESK
-141 NSCDDNYGI
+141 SLCDDNYEI
-150 DQNNLGRIPW
+150 VQNTSDKTHRT
-160 KPIEVR
+160 PIEVK
-166 TLGGLAKK
+166 TLGDFVKK
-174 LKHIWDR
+174 LKHICNR
-181 LKNVLFAFFEWL
+181 LKIFLFAFFEWF
-193 IHIKSWVILT
+193 IHLRSWVIMT
-203 TILNILFSFFLR
+203 TTLNILFSLLLW
-215 LGIPKGSDV
+215 LGASVVEEDDDMSDV
-224 AEKLLDATI
+224 MI
-233 FFIICSAIPFVIV
+233 FFIVCSVIPLVIV

-263 LLLIPVVV
+263 LLLIPIAV
-271 YSFSYFGLKSMEKRK
+271 YSFSYFTIKSMEKGK
-286 EASTNNNTPKQISIY
+286 ETTMNNKTPKQISIY
-301 CMGDYPADSVQYLEA
+301 CMGGYPADSVQYLEV
-316 CLRKYFPNVRIMQNN
+316 CLRKYFPNVRVMPNN
-331 INLPPQYFNKE
+331 INLPSQYFNKE

-404 GKKQSKNNICKL
+404 GNEQSKDNICKL

-439 AEGTMKIVN
+439 AEGTMKIEN

>member
-13 KDKVFKIKDE
+13 KEKVFKIKDE
-23 IEGLIGKESCWIDLT
+23 IEGLIGTETCWIDLT

-45 FVDVIIDAIDQ
+45 FIDVIIDAIDQ
-56 ADIFLFMYSKYS
+56 ADIFLFMYSKFS
-68 DCSEWTRKEVEYA
+68 DGSEWTRKEVEYA

-108 HDIIDIFD
+108 HDIIDILD
-116 GDQKRKLMFNL
+116 RDQKRKLMFNL
-127 LNWVKNEEV
+127 QNWVKKDDIL
-136 SLESK
+136 LESK
-141 NSCDDNYGI
+141 SLCDDNYEI
-150 DQNNLGRIPW
+150 AQNKSDKTHRIS
-160 KPIEVR
+160 IEVK
-166 TLGGLAKK
+166 TLGDFVNK
-174 LKHIWDR
+174 LKHICNR
-181 LKNVLFAFFEWL
+181 LKIFLFAFFEWF
-193 IHIKSWVILT
+193 IHLRSWVIMT
-203 TILNILFSFFLR
+203 TTLNILFSL
-215 LGIPKGSDV
+215 LLWLCVSDV
-224 AEKLLDATI
+224 EEDDDMSDVMI
-233 FFIICSAIPFVIV
+233 FFIVCSVIPLVIV

-263 LLLIPVVV
+263 LLLIPVAV
-271 YSFSYFGLKSMEKRK
+271 YSISYFTIKSMEKGK
-286 EASTNNNTPKQISIY
+286 ETTTNNKTPKQISIY
-301 CMGDYPADSVQYLEA
+301 CMGGYPADSVQYLEV
-316 CLRKYFPNVRIMQNN
+316 CLRKYFPNVRVMPNN
-331 INLPPQYFNKE
+331 INLPSQYFNKE

-404 GKKQSKNNICKL
+404 GKEQSKDNICKL

>member
-13 KDKVFKIKDE
+13 KEKVFKIKDE
-23 IEGLIGKESCWIDLT
+23 IEGLIGTETCWIDLT

-45 FVDVIIDAIDQ
+45 FIDVIIDAIDQ
-56 ADIFLFMYSKYS
+56 ADIFLFMYSKFS
-68 DCSEWTRKEVEYA
+68 DGSEWTRKEVEYA

-116 GDQKRKLMFNL
+116 RDQKRKLMFNL
-127 LNWVKNEEV
+127 QNWVKKGDIL
-136 SLESK
+136 LESK
-141 NSCDDNYGI
+141 SLCDDNYEI
-150 DQNNLGRIPW
+150 AQNKSDKTHRIS
-160 KPIEVR
+160 IEVN
-166 TLGGLAKK
+166 TLGDFVNK
-174 LKHIWDR
+174 LKHICNR
-181 LKNVLFAFFEWL
+181 LKIFLFAFFEWF
-193 IHIKSWVILT
+193 IHLRSWVIMT
-203 TILNILFSFFLR
+203 TTLNILFSLLLW
-215 LGIPKGSDV
+215 LGASVVEEDDDMSDV
-224 AEKLLDATI
+224 MI
-233 FFIICSAIPFVIV
+233 FFIVCSVIPLVIV

-271 YSFSYFGLKSMEKRK
+271 YSISYFTIKSMEKGK
-286 EASTNNNTPKQISIY
+286 ETTTNNKIPKQISIY
-301 CMGDYPADSVQYLEA
+301 CMGGYPADSVQYLEV
-316 CLRKYFPNVRIMQNN
+316 CLRKYFPNVRVMPNN
-331 INLPPQYFNKE
+331 INLPSQYFNKE

-378 SDTFGIMGMSYT
+378 SNTFGIMGMSYT

-404 GKKQSKNNICKL
+404 GKEQSKDNICKL

>member
-13 KDKVFKIKDE
+13 KEKVFKIKDE
-23 IEGLIGKESCWIDLT
+23 IEGLIGTETCWIDLT

-45 FVDVIIDAIDQ
+45 FIDVIIDAIDQ
-56 ADIFLFMYSKYS
+56 ADIFLFMYSKFS
-68 DCSEWTRKEVEYA
+68 DGSEWTRKEVEYA

-116 GDQKRKLMFNL
+116 SDQKRKLMFNL
-127 LNWVKNEEV
+127 QNWVKKDDIL
-136 SLESK
+136 LESK
-141 NSCDDNYGI
+141 SLCDDNYEI
-150 DQNNLGRIPW
+150 VQNKSNKKHRP
-160 KPIEVR
+160 PIEVK
-166 TLGGLAKK
+166 TLGDFVNK
-174 LKHIWDR
+174 LKHICNR
-181 LKNVLFAFFEWL
+181 LKIFLFAFFEWF
-193 IHIKSWVILT
+193 IHLRSWVIMT
-203 TILNILFSFFLR
+203 TTLNILFSLLLW
-215 LGIPKGSDV
+215 LGASVVEEDDDMSDV
-224 AEKLLDATI
+224 MI
-233 FFIICSAIPFVIV
+233 FFIVCSVIPLVIV

-271 YSFSYFGLKSMEKRK
+271 YSMSYFTIKSMEKGK
-286 EASTNNNTPKQISIY
+286 ETTTNNKIPKQISIY
-301 CMGDYPADSVQYLEA
+301 CMGGYPADSVQYLEV
-316 CLRKYFPNVRIMQNN
+316 CLRKYFPNVRVMPNN
-331 INLPPQYFNKE
+331 INLPSQYFNKE

-348 SGLLDELAKHR
+348 SGLLDELVKYR
-359 NNDAVIGVTDYI
+359 NNDAVIGVTDCV

-378 SDTFGIMGMSYT
+378 SDTFGIMGMSYI

-404 GKKQSKNNICKL
+404 GKEQSKDNICKL

-439 AEGTMKIVN
+439 AEGTMKIEN
-448 AIGFCES
+448 AIGFCDS

>member
-13 KDKVFKIKDE
+13 KEKVFKIKDE
-23 IEGLIGKESCWIDLT
+23 IEGLIGTETCWIDLT

-45 FVDVIIDAIDQ
+45 FIDVIIDAIDQ
-56 ADIFLFMYSKYS
+56 ADIFLFMYSKFS
-68 DCSEWTRKEVEYA
+68 DGSEWTRKEVEYA

-116 GDQKRKLMFNL
+116 RDQKRKLMFNL
-127 LNWVKNEEV
+127 QNWVKKGDIL
-136 SLESK
+136 LESK
-141 NSCDDNYGI
+141 SLCDDNYEI
-150 DQNNLGRIPW
+150 VQNTSDKTHRT
-160 KPIEVR
+160 PIEVK
-166 TLGGLAKK
+166 TLGDFVKK
-174 LKHIWDR
+174 LKHICNR
-181 LKNVLFAFFEWL
+181 LKIFLFAFFEWF
-193 IHIKSWVILT
+193 IHLRSWVIMT
-203 TILNILFSFFLR
+203 TTLNILFSLLLW
-215 LGIPKGSDV
+215 LGASVVEEDDDMSDV
-224 AEKLLDATI
+224 MI
-233 FFIICSAIPFVIV
+233 FFIVCSVIPLVIV

-271 YSFSYFGLKSMEKRK
+271 YSISYFTIKSMEKGK
-286 EASTNNNTPKQISIY
+286 ETTTNNKIPKQISIY
-301 CMGDYPADSVQYLEA
+301 CMGGYPADSVQYLEV
-316 CLRKYFPNVRIMQNN
+316 CLRKYFPNVRVMPNN
-331 INLPPQYFNKE
+331 INLPSQYFNKE

-396 VSTKIPLN
+396 VSTKTPLN
-404 GKKQSKNNICKL
+404 GKEQSKDNICKL

-439 AEGTMKIVN
+439 AEGTMKIEN

>member
-13 KDKVFKIKDE
+13 KDKVFKIKEE

-45 FVDVIIDAIDQ
+45 FIDVIIDAIDQ

-68 DCSEWTRKEVEYA
+68 DSSEWTRKEVEYA
-81 KSENKKIVFV
+81 KSENKKIVFI

-116 GDQKRKLMFNL
+116 GDQKRKLLFNL
-127 LNWVKNEEV
+127 LNWVKKEKV

-141 NSCDDNYGI
+141 KSCDDNFEI
-150 DQNNLGRIPW
+150 DQNNLGKTPW
-160 KPIEVR
+160 KPVEVW
-166 TLGGLAKK
+166 TSVGVVNK
-174 LKHIWDR
+174 LKHIWNR
-181 LKNVLFAFFEWL
+181 LKNILFAFFEWF

-203 TILNILFSFFLR
+203 TILNILFSLLFGLD
-215 LGIPKGSDV
+215 I
-224 AEKLLDATI
+224 AEVTEEVEDLLDATI
-233 FFIICSAIPFVIV
+233 FYIICSAIPLVIV
-246 LVKPSV
+246 LVKPSI

-263 LLLIPVVV
+263 LLLIPIVI
-271 YSFSYFGLKSMEKRK
+271 YFFSYFTLKSIVKGK
-286 EASTNNNTPKQISIY
+286 ETTMNINTPKQISIY
-301 CMGDYPADSVQYLEA
+301 CMGGYPADSVQYLEV
-316 CLRKYFPNVRIMQNN
+316 CLRKYFPNVRVMPNN
-331 INLPPQYFNKE
+331 INLPSQYFNKE

-359 NNDAVIGVTDYI
+359 NNDAVIGITDYI

-404 GKKQSKNNICKL
+404 GNEQSKDNICKL

>member
-13 KDKVFKIKDE
+13 KEKVFKIKDE
-23 IEGLIGKESCWIDLT
+23 IEGLIGTETCWIDLT

-45 FVDVIIDAIDQ
+45 FIDVIIDAIDQ
-56 ADIFLFMYSKYS
+56 ADIFLFMYSKFS
-68 DCSEWTRKEVEYA
+68 DGSEWTRKEVEYA

-108 HDIIDIFD
+108 HDIIDILD
-116 GDQKRKLMFNL
+116 RDQKRKLMFNL
-127 LNWVKNEEV
+127 QNWVKKGDIL
-136 SLESK
+136 LESK
-141 NSCDDNYGI
+141 SLCDDNYEI
-150 DQNNLGRIPW
+150 AQNKSDKTHRT
-160 KPIEVR
+160 PIEVK
-166 TLGGLAKK
+166 TLGDFVKK
-174 LKHIWDR
+174 LKHICNR
-181 LKNVLFAFFEWL
+181 LKIFLFAFFEWF
-193 IHIKSWVILT
+193 IHLRSWVIMT
-203 TILNILFSFFLR
+203 TTLNILFSLLLW
-215 LGIPKGSDV
+215 LGASVVEEDDDMSDV
-224 AEKLLDATI
+224 MI
-233 FFIICSAIPFVIV
+233 FFIVCSVIPLVIV

-263 LLLIPVVV
+263 LLLIPIAV
-271 YSFSYFGLKSMEKRK
+271 YSFSYFTIKSMEKGK
-286 EASTNNNTPKQISIY
+286 ETTMNNKTPKQISIY
-301 CMGDYPADSVQYLEA
+301 CMGGYPADSVQYLEVF
-316 CLRKYFPNVRIMQNN
+316 LRKYFPNVRVMPNN
-331 INLPPQYFNKE
+331 INLPSHYFNKE

-404 GKKQSKNNICKL
+404 GKEQSKDNICKL

-439 AEGTMKIVN
+439 AEGTMKIEN

>member
-13 KDKVFKIKDE
+13 KEKVFKIKDE
-23 IEGLIGKESCWIDLT
+23 IEGLIGTETCWIDLT

-45 FVDVIIDAIDQ
+45 FIDVIIDAIDQ
-56 ADIFLFMYSKYS
+56 ADIFLFMYSKFS
-68 DCSEWTRKEVEYA
+68 DGSEWTRKEVEYA

-116 GDQKRKLMFNL
+116 RDQKRKLMFNL
-127 LNWVKNEEV
+127 QNWVKKDDIL
-136 SLESK
+136 LESK
-141 NSCDDNYGI
+141 SLCDDNYEI
-150 DQNNLGRIPW
+150 AQNKSDKTHRIS
-160 KPIEVR
+160 IEVN
-166 TLGGLAKK
+166 TLGDFVNK
-174 LKHIWDR
+174 LKHICNR
-181 LKNVLFAFFEWL
+181 LKIFLFAFFEWF
-193 IHIKSWVILT
+193 IHLRSWVIMT
-203 TILNILFSFFLR
+203 TTLNILFSLLLW
-215 LGIPKGSDV
+215 LGASVVEEDDDMSDV
-224 AEKLLDATI
+224 MI
-233 FFIICSAIPFVIV
+233 FLIVCSVIPLVIV

-263 LLLIPVVV
+263 LLLIPVAV
-271 YSFSYFGLKSMEKRK
+271 YSFSYFTIKSMEKGK
-286 EASTNNNTPKQISIY
+286 ETTTNNKIPKQISIY
-301 CMGDYPADSVQYLEA
+301 CMGGYPADSVQYLEV
-316 CLRKYFPNVRIMQNN
+316 CLRKYFPNVRVMPNN
-331 INLPPQYFNKE
+331 INLPSQYFNKE

>member
-13 KDKVFKIKDE
+13 KEKVFKIKDE
-23 IEGLIGKESCWIDLT
+23 IEGLIGTETCWIDLT

-45 FVDVIIDAIDQ
+45 FIDVIIDAIDQ
-56 ADIFLFMYSKYS
+56 ADIFLFMYSKFS
-68 DCSEWTRKEVEYA
+68 DGSEWTRKEVEYA

-116 GDQKRKLMFNL
+116 RDQKRKLMFNL
-127 LNWVKNEEV
+127 QNWVKKGDIL
-136 SLESK
+136 LESK
-141 NSCDDNYGI
+141 SLCDDNYEI
-150 DQNNLGRIPW
+150 VQNTSDKTHRT
-160 KPIEVR
+160 PIEVK
-166 TLGGLAKK
+166 TLGDFVKK
-174 LKHIWDR
+174 LKHICNR
-181 LKNVLFAFFEWL
+181 LKIFLFAFFEWF
-193 IHIKSWVILT
+193 IHLRSWVIMT
-203 TILNILFSFFLR
+203 TTLNILFSLLLW
-215 LGIPKGSDV
+215 LGASVVEEDDDMSDV
-224 AEKLLDATI
+224 MI
-233 FFIICSAIPFVIV
+233 FFIVCSVIPLVIV

-263 LLLIPVVV
+263 LLLIPIAV
-271 YSFSYFGLKSMEKRK
+271 YSFSYFTIKSMEKGK
-286 EASTNNNTPKQISIY
+286 ETTMNNKTPKQISIY
-301 CMGDYPADSVQYLEA
+301 CMGGYPADSVQYLEVF
-316 CLRKYFPNVRIMQNN
+316 LRKYFPNVRVMPNN
-331 INLPPQYFNKE
+331 INLPSQYFNKE

-404 GKKQSKNNICKL
+404 GKEQSKDNICKL